1 MNENNQSFSSPK
13 NEKGLIISETKNNF
27 TQVGEQT
34 YKNNPTMRLI
44 SDVMS
49 DSSFREL
56 FDKTFSTWSEAQAIL
71 MIMKLYQNIEL
82 AHFKKDKNPPNK
94 MEVLG
99 AVQEVMNNSEMRSN
113 VVLAMQNFMED
124 KLKITDNDKKKF
136 IE

>member
-1 MNENNQSFSSPK
+1 MDENKKSFSSST
-13 NEKGLIISETKNNF
+13 NEKGLVISETKNNF
-27 TQVGEQT
+27 AKIGENT
-34 YKNNPTMRLI
+34 YRNNPTMKLI
-44 SDVMS
+44 CDVMS

-71 MIMKLYQNIEL
+71 MIMKLYQNIEI
-82 AHFKKDKNPPNK
+82 AHISQDKNPPNK

-113 VVLAMQNFMED
+113 VVMAMEKFMED
-124 KLKITDNDKKKF
+124 KLKISENKKNF

>member
-1 MNENNQSFSSPK
+1 MTENKKSLSSPK
-13 NEKGLIISETKNNF
+13 NEKGLVISEDKNNF
-27 TQVGEQT
+27 TQVGELT
-34 YKNNPTMRLI
+34 YKNNPTMKLI
-44 SDVMS
+44 CDVMC

-71 MIMKLYQNIEL
+71 MIMKLYQNIEM
-82 AHFKKDKNPPNK
+82 AHLSHDNKTPNK

-113 VVLAMQNFMED
+113 VVLAMEKFMED
-124 KLKITDNDKKKF
+124 KLKISDKKKNF